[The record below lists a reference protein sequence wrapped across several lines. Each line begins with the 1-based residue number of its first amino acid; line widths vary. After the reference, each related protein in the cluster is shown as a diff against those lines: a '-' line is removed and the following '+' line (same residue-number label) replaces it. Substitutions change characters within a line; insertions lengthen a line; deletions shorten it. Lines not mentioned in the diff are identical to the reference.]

1 MNHELILN
9 IPGLPWPAN
18 EQHLVKLTQKH
29 RVTGCYIKKRK
40 KISFAHISTFKDFS
54 LNEREELSNQ
64 EGLQAT
70 QIYYQGKLENHF
82 QRHIKKLKSSMIAFQ
97 KNPF

>member
-1 MNHELILN
+1 M
-9 IPGLPWPAN
+9 
-18 EQHLVKLTQKH
+18 QKH

-54 LNEREELSNQ
+54 LNKRELSNQ

-82 QRHIKKLKSSMIAFQ
+82 QRHIKKLKSSMI
-97 KNPF
+97 KYPFKKIPSRINILQHFLCCNTKEINI

>member
-1 MNHELILN
+1 M
-9 IPGLPWPAN
+9 
-18 EQHLVKLTQKH
+18 
-29 RVTGCYIKKRK
+29 
-40 KISFAHISTFKDFS
+40 STFKDFS

-64 EGLQAT
+64 EGVQAT